1 MGTTSR
7 KFDELGLFIPDC
19 KKFTGYKPCEP
30 FKKCE
35 TCETPVPVGTHILLI
50 NLDALGDV
58 LVTTAILPALKRK
71 FPTSTVRWLTKSYAT
86 PLLENNPFL
95 DEVLSWNEDNRLILQ
110 QMRFD
115 LALNADK
122 NRNSAAFIQT
132 LRADR
137 KMGFGLNDFGAIVP
151 LNAEAL
157 YNYRMGID
165 DQLKFYDNQRTGQDI
180 LAETFGLDY
189 RRDAYVLEL
198 TDEEKNF
205 SRQYRHKLGIAP
217 NDLVIGF
224 NTGCSVRF
232 PNKKLTVPQHI
243 ELIKRLGRQF
253 PEVKMLLL
261 GGPED
266 TERNREIKRGV
277 GDLALETPTEEGL
290 RRGILFEN
298 MADLVI
304 TGDSLGMH
312 IAIALKKWVIVW
324 FGPTSPQEIDLYG
337 RGEKITSDAPCA
349 PCWNPNCPTGTLEC
363 IYELNL
369 DRLVAA
375 FERFY
380 REWWQTG
387 KWPRRALH
395 A

>member
-1 MGTTSR
+1 M
-7 KFDELGLFIPDC
+7 IPDC

-30 FKKCE
+30 FKNCE
-35 TCETPVPVGTHILLI
+35 TCETPEPLGTHILLL

-71 FPTSTVRWLTKSYAT
+71 FPASTVRWLTKSYAV

-95 DEVLSWNEDNRLILQ
+95 DEILPWNGDTRLILQ
-110 QMRFD
+110 QMHFD

-132 LRADR
+132 LNADK
-137 KMGFGLNDFGAIVP
+137 KMGFGLNDFGAIIP
-151 LNAEAL
+151 LNREAV

-180 LAETFGLDY
+180 LAETFRLDY
-189 RRDAYVLEL
+189 QRDEYVLVL
-198 TDEEKNF
+198 TAEEKNTT
-205 SRQYRHKLGIAP
+205 RALRKELGIGE
-217 NDLVIGF
+217 NDLVLGF

-232 PNKKLTVPQHI
+232 PNKKLTVEQHI
-243 ELIKRLGRQF
+243 ELIHRLAQKF
-253 PEVKMLLL
+253 PDVRIILL

-266 TERNREIKRGV
+266 TERNRKIKKGV
-277 GDLALETPTEEGL
+277 GDLAIETPTEEGL
-290 RRGILFEN
+290 RRGILYEN
-298 MADLVI
+298 VADVVI

-312 IAIALKKWVIVW
+312 IAIALKKWVIAW
-324 FGPTSPQEIDLYG
+324 FGPTSPQEIDLYD
-337 RGEKITSDAPCA
+337 RGEKITSRAPCA

-363 IYELNL
+363 IYQLDLN
-369 DRLVAA
+369 RFVEA

-380 REWWQTG
+380 LNQWKSG
-387 KWPRRALH
+387 AWPRGGQNG
-395 A
+395 